1 MPKDEE
7 SQSLLDKE
15 NGKTDFPA
23 DVESEPVGKNAFSL
37 NFIILYNIFKS

>member
-15 NGKTDFPA
+15 NGKTDYSA
-23 DVESEPVGKNAFSL
+23 DVESEAVGKNTFSL
-37 NFIILYNIFKS
+37 NFIDTLILI